1 MTHTIAS
8 LLDLDFSSIEHRV
21 LSTGYLSEVPPNL
34 GGTDTGRHPR
44 LHQFPL
50 YQFPPHRLVSKNAQP
65 SDAFAELLNPLT

>member
-44 LHQFPL
+44 L
-50 YQFPPHRLVSKNAQP
+50 YQFPPHLLVSKNAQP